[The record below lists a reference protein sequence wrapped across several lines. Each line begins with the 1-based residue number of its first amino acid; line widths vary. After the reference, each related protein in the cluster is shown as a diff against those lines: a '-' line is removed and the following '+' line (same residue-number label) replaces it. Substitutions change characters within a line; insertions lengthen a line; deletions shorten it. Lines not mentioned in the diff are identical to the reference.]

1 MTGQG
6 ISAGPTADLFR
17 SSQARENNQGRKW
30 GKGRVRLF
38 DLRGE
43 KFKISA
49 EEIVSTTVTN

>member
-6 ISAGPTADLFR
+6 ISAVPTADLFR

-49 EEIVSTTVTN
+49 E